1 MSRNKR
7 YEQRMKQNGFKKI
20 TIWVPSDKE
29 SDVKQAASAMCE
41 DESLTIGVLKN
52 INTGRM
58 VSMH

>member
-1 MSRNKR
+1 MNRNKR

-52 INTGRM
+52 IKTGRM

>member
-1 MSRNKR
+1 MNRNKR

-29 SDVKQAASAMCE
+29 SDVKQAVSAMCE

>member
-1 MSRNKR
+1 MNRNKR
-7 YEQRMKQNGFKKI
+7 YEQRMKENGFKKI

-52 INTGRM
+52 IKTGRM

>member
-1 MSRNKR
+1 MNRNKR
-7 YEQRMKQNGFKKI
+7 YEQRMKENGFKKI
-20 TIWVPSDKE
+20 TIWVPCDKE